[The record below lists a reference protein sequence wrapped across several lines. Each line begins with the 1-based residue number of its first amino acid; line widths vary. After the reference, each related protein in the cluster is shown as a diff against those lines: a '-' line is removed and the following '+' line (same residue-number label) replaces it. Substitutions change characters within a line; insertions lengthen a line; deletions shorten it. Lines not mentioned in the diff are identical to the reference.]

1 MSPLYLNATSHRAQ
15 SGVVALREETRHGII
30 EAKTRN
36 GALTGKVAVV
46 TGASR
51 GIGRATAER
60 LAKDGASVVV
70 NYATSAEEAN
80 AVVEAIRTRGGEA
93 LAIQADIARLE
104 DIRRLFRET
113 MERLEMLDILVANA
127 GYSCFKP
134 MDEITEEDFDLTY
147 RLNAKG
153 TYFCLQE
160 ALRHMVDGGRVVC
173 ISTIGTVLNV
183 PGGTCYFGSKAAVE
197 QFCRTLA
204 KEIAPRGITV
214 NVVSPAFTETVML
227 LANMGA
233 DARRDF
239 IEMTPLHR
247 LGQPEE
253 IADVISFL
261 VGEQGR
267 WINRQN
273 IAADGGIISR

>member
-1 MSPLYLNATSHRAQ
+1 M
-15 SGVVALREETRHGII
+15 
-30 EAKTRN
+30 
-36 GALTGKVAVV
+36 GALTGKVAIV

-70 NYATSAEEAN
+70 NYATSAGEAN
-80 AVVEAIRTRGGEA
+80 AVVEAIEAQGGKG
-93 LAIQADIARLE
+93 LAIQADVARLG

-113 MERLEMLDILVANA
+113 VARLDRLDILVANA

-134 MDEITEEDFDLTY
+134 MEQITEEEFDRTY

-160 ALRHMVDGGRVVC
+160 ALRHMVDGGRIVC
-173 ISTIGTVLNV
+173 VSTIGTVLNL

-204 KEIAPRGITV
+204 KEVAPRGITV
-214 NVVSPAFTETVML
+214 NVVSPGFTETGML
-227 LANMGA
+227 LANMDP
-233 DARRDF
+233 DARRNL

-253 IADVISFL
+253 IAEVIAFL
-261 VGEQGR
+261 VSEPAR
-267 WINRQN
+267 WITRQN

>member
-1 MSPLYLNATSHRAQ
+1 M
-15 SGVVALREETRHGII
+15 
-30 EAKTRN
+30 
-36 GALTGKVAVV
+36 GALTGKVAIV

-70 NYATSAEEAN
+70 NYATSAGEAN
-80 AVVEAIRTRGGEA
+80 AVVEAIEARGGKA
-93 LAIQADIARLE
+93 IAIQADVARLD

-113 MERLEMLDILVANA
+113 VARLDRLDILVANA
-127 GYSCFKP
+127 GYSSFKP
-134 MDEITEEDFDLTY
+134 MEEITEEDFDRTY
-147 RLNAKG
+147 SLNAKG
-153 TYFCLQE
+153 TFFCLQE
-160 ALRHMVDGGRVVC
+160 ALRYMVDGGRIVC
-173 ISTIGTVLNV
+173 VSTIGTILNL

-204 KEIAPRGITV
+204 KEVAPRGITV
-214 NVVSPAFTETVML
+214 NVVSPGFTETGML
-227 LANMGA
+227 LANMDS
-233 DARRDF
+233 DARRNL

-253 IADVISFL
+253 IAEVIAFL
-261 VGEQGR
+261 VSEPAR
-267 WINRQN
+267 WITRQN

>member
-1 MSPLYLNATSHRAQ
+1 M
-15 SGVVALREETRHGII
+15 
-30 EAKTRN
+30 
-36 GALTGKVAVV
+36 
-46 TGASR
+46 
-51 GIGRATAER
+51 
-60 LAKDGASVVV
+60 V
-70 NYATSAEEAN
+70 NYATSAGEAN
-80 AVVEAIRTRGGEA
+80 AVVEAIEAQGGKG
-93 LAIQADIARLE
+93 LAIQADVARLG

-113 MERLEMLDILVANA
+113 VARLDRLDILVANA

-134 MDEITEEDFDLTY
+134 MEQITEEEFDRTY

-160 ALRHMVDGGRVVC
+160 ALRHMVDGGRIVC
-173 ISTIGTVLNV
+173 VSTIGTVLNL

-204 KEIAPRGITV
+204 KEVAPRGITV
-214 NVVSPAFTETVML
+214 NVVSPGFTETGML
-227 LANMGA
+227 LANMDP
-233 DARRDF
+233 DARRNL

-253 IADVISFL
+253 IAEVIAFL
-261 VGEQGR
+261 VSEPAR
-267 WINRQN
+267 WITRQN

>member
-1 MSPLYLNATSHRAQ
+1 MDT
-15 SGVVALREETRHGII
+15 
-30 EAKTRN
+30 
-36 GALTGKVAVV
+36 LTGKVAVV

-60 LAKDGASVVV
+60 LAKEGGAVVV

-80 AVVEAIRTRGGEA
+80 AVVEAIKAQGGTA
-93 LAIQADIARLE
+93 FAVQADIARLD

-113 MERLEMLDILVANA
+113 ITHLGRLDILVANA

-134 MDEITEEDFDLTY
+134 LVEITEEDFDRTFA
-147 RLNAKG
+147 LNAKG

-160 ALRHMVDGGRVVC
+160 ALRHMADGGKIVC
-173 ISTIGTVLNV
+173 VSTIGTVLNV
-183 PGGTCYFGSKAAVE
+183 PGGTCYFGSKGAVE

-204 KEIAPRGITV
+204 KEVAPRGITV
-214 NVVSPAFTETVML
+214 NVVSPGFTETQML
-227 LANMGA
+227 STSMTP
-233 DARRDF
+233 DACRDF
-239 IEMTPLHR
+239 IDMTPLHR

-253 IADVISFL
+253 IAEVIAFL
-261 VGEQGR
+261 VSEQGR

-273 IAADGGIISR
+273 LAADGGIISR